1 MYEMMKTL
9 KKIIGLGLAVAT
21 VMACNPSGK
30 ELKTE
35 TFEFADSTAHAHLTI
50 KAELPVAAEGAPA
63 AIRTKLIEVMDRQLS
78 HICTYEQERM
88 FPAFEGN
95 ADDSRVLMDYYRGK
109 AFETISTVSQADF
122 DERKQYIDENEELTD
137 DQRKEFLEDM
147 PGWEYDFSLTKT
159 SETDRYVIFLSED
172 FVFSGGAHGGIIGC
186 GPLTFDKKDGH
197 LVEKFLEESALQEMQ
212 PLLRK
217 GLVQYYSSFGQE
229 IQPEQ
234 LDENLMLS
242 GDVIPFPAWAPVP
255 TPEGLDF
262 TYQQY
267 EIASYAD
274 GMPSFTLPYDEVLPF
289 LTEDAKKLIG
299 K

>member
-1 MYEMMKTL
+1 MMKTR
-9 KKIIGLGLAVAT
+9 KKLIGLGLAVAA
-21 VMACNPSGK
+21 VVACTPSGK

-50 KAELPVAAEGAPA
+50 KAELPVAAKGAPA

-78 HICTYEQERM
+78 HIGTYEQDRM

-95 ADDSRVLMDYYRGK
+95 ADDSKALMDYYRGK
-109 AFETISTVSQADF
+109 AFETIATVSQADF
-122 DERKQYIDENEELTD
+122 DERKQYIDEDEEI
-137 DQRKEFLEDM
+137 
-147 PGWEYDFSLTKT
+147 PGWEYDFSLTRT

-172 FVFSGGAHGGIIGC
+172 IVFSGGAHGGIIGC

-197 LVEKFLEESALQEMQ
+197 LVEKFLKDSALQEMQ

-217 GLVQYYSSFGQE
+217 GLVQYYASNGQE

-234 LDENLMLS
+234 LGEYLTLS
-242 GDVIPFPAWAPVP
+242 GDVIPYPVWAPIP

-274 GMPSFTLPYDEVLPF
+274 GMPSFTLPYEEVLPF
-289 LTEDAKKLIG
+289 LTEDAKEIIRK
-299 K
+299 

>member
-1 MYEMMKTL
+1 MMKTR
-9 KKIIGLGLAVAT
+9 KKLIGLGLAVAA
-21 VMACNPSGK
+21 VVACTPSGK

-50 KAELPVAAEGAPA
+50 KAELPVAAKGAPA

-78 HICTYEQERM
+78 HIGTYEQDRM

-95 ADDSRVLMDYYRGK
+95 ADDSKALMDYYRGK
-109 AFETISTVSQADF
+109 AFETIATVSQADF
-122 DERKQYIDENEELTD
+122 DERKQYIDEDEEI
-137 DQRKEFLEDM
+137 
-147 PGWEYDFSLTKT
+147 PGWEYDFSLTRT

-172 FVFSGGAHGGIIGC
+172 IVFSGGAHGGIIGC

-197 LVEKFLEESALQEMQ
+197 LVEKFLKDSALQEMQ

-217 GLVQYYSSFGQE
+217 GLVQYYASNGQE

-234 LDENLMLS
+234 LGEYLTLS
-242 GDVIPFPAWAPVP
+242 GDVIPYPVWSPIP

-274 GMPSFTLPYDEVLPF
+274 GMPSFTLPYEEVLPF
-289 LTEDAKKLIG
+289 LTEDAKKLIR

>member
-1 MYEMMKTL
+1 MMKTL
-9 KKIIGLGLAVAT
+9 KKLIGLELAVAA
-21 VMACNPSGK
+21 VVACTPSGK

-50 KAELPVAAEGAPA
+50 KAELPVAAKGAPA

-95 ADDSRVLMDYYRGK
+95 ADDSRALMDYYRGK

-137 DQRKEFLEDM
+137 DQRKEFLEEM
-147 PGWEYDFSLTKT
+147 PGWEYDFSLTRT
-159 SETDRYVIFLSED
+159 GETDRYVIFLSED
-172 FVFSGGAHGGIIGC
+172 FVFSGGAHGGILGC

-197 LVEKFLEESALQEMQ
+197 LVEKFLKDSALQEMQ

-217 GLVQYYSSFGQE
+217 GLVQYYASNGQE

-234 LDENLMLS
+234 LGEYLTLS
-242 GDVIPFPAWAPVP
+242 GDVIPYPTWAPIP

-274 GMPSFTLPYDEVLPF
+274 GMPSLTLPYEEVLPF
-289 LTEDAKKLIG
+289 LTEDAKEIIRK
-299 K
+299 

>member
-1 MYEMMKTL
+1 MMKTL
-9 KKIIGLGLAVAT
+9 KKLIGLELAVAA
-21 VMACNPSGK
+21 VVACTPSGK

-50 KAELPVAAEGAPA
+50 KAELPVAAKGAPA

-78 HICTYEQERM
+78 HIGTYEQDRM

-95 ADDSRVLMDYYRGK
+95 ADDSKALMDYYRGK
-109 AFETISTVSQADF
+109 AFETIATVSQADF
-122 DERKQYIDENEELTD
+122 DERKQYIDEDEEI
-137 DQRKEFLEDM
+137 
-147 PGWEYDFSLTKT
+147 PGWEYDFSLTRT

-172 FVFSGGAHGGIIGC
+172 IVFSGGAHGGIIGC

-197 LVEKFLEESALQEMQ
+197 LVEKFLKDSALQEMQ

-217 GLVQYYSSFGQE
+217 GLVQYYASNGQE

-234 LDENLMLS
+234 LGEYLTLS
-242 GDVIPFPAWAPVP
+242 GDVIPYPTWAPIP

-274 GMPSFTLPYDEVLPF
+274 GMPSFTLPYEEVLPF
-289 LTEDAKKLIG
+289 LTEDAKEIIRK
-299 K
+299 

>member
-1 MYEMMKTL
+1 MKTR
-9 KKIIGLGLAVAT
+9 KKLIGLELAVAA
-21 VMACNPSGK
+21 VVACTPSGK

-50 KAELPVAAEGAPA
+50 KAELPVAAKGAPA

-78 HICTYEQERM
+78 HIGTYEQDRM

-95 ADDSRVLMDYYRGK
+95 ADDSKALMDYYRGK
-109 AFETISTVSQADF
+109 AFETIATVSQADF
-122 DERKQYIDENEELTD
+122 DERKQYIDEDEEI
-137 DQRKEFLEDM
+137 
-147 PGWEYDFSLTKT
+147 PGWEYDFSLTRT

-172 FVFSGGAHGGIIGC
+172 IVFSGGAHGGIIGC

-197 LVEKFLEESALQEMQ
+197 LVEKFLKDSALQEMQ

-217 GLVQYYSSFGQE
+217 GLVQYYASNGQE

-234 LDENLMLS
+234 LGEYLTLS
-242 GDVIPFPAWAPVP
+242 GDVIPYPTWAPIP

-274 GMPSFTLPYDEVLPF
+274 GMPSFTLPYEEVLPF
-289 LTEDAKKLIG
+289 LTEDAKEIIRK
-299 K
+299 

>member
-1 MYEMMKTL
+1 MKTR
-9 KKIIGLGLAVAT
+9 KKLIGLGLAVAA
-21 VMACNPSGK
+21 VVACTPSGK

-50 KAELPVAAEGAPA
+50 KAELPVAAKGAPA

-78 HICTYEQERM
+78 HIGTYEQDRM

-95 ADDSRVLMDYYRGK
+95 ADDSKALMDYYRGK
-109 AFETISTVSQADF
+109 AFETIATVSQADF
-122 DERKQYIDENEELTD
+122 DERKQYIDEDEEI
-137 DQRKEFLEDM
+137 
-147 PGWEYDFSLTKT
+147 PGWEYDFSLTRT

-172 FVFSGGAHGGIIGC
+172 IVFSGGAHGGIIGC

-197 LVEKFLEESALQEMQ
+197 LVEKFLKDSALQEMQ

-217 GLVQYYSSFGQE
+217 GLVQYYASNGQE

-234 LDENLMLS
+234 LGEYLTLS
-242 GDVIPFPAWAPVP
+242 GDVIPYPVWAPIP

-274 GMPSFTLPYDEVLPF
+274 GMPSFTLPYEEVLPF
-289 LTEDAKKLIG
+289 LTEDAKEIIRK
-299 K
+299 

>member
-1 MYEMMKTL
+1 MKTL
-9 KKIIGLGLAVAT
+9 KKLIGLGLAVAA
-21 VMACNPSGK
+21 VVACTPSGK

-50 KAELPVAAEGAPA
+50 KAELPVAAKGAPA

-78 HICTYEQERM
+78 HIGTYEQDRM

-95 ADDSRVLMDYYRGK
+95 ADDSKALMDYYRGK
-109 AFETISTVSQADF
+109 AFETIATVSQADF
-122 DERKQYIDENEELTD
+122 DERKQYIDEDEEI
-137 DQRKEFLEDM
+137 
-147 PGWEYDFSLTKT
+147 PGWEYDFSLTRT

-172 FVFSGGAHGGIIGC
+172 IVFSGGAHGGIIGC

-197 LVEKFLEESALQEMQ
+197 LVEKFLKDSALQEMQ

-217 GLVQYYSSFGQE
+217 GLVQYYASNGQE

-234 LDENLMLS
+234 LGEYLTLS
-242 GDVIPFPAWAPVP
+242 GDVIPYPVWAPIP

-274 GMPSFTLPYDEVLPF
+274 GMPSFTLPYEEVIPF
-289 LTEDAKKLIG
+289 LTEDAKKLIR

>member
-1 MYEMMKTL
+1 MLTNQDLQQIAQKGITPEQIDVQL
-9 KKIIGLGLAVAT
+9 K
-21 VMACNPSGK
+21 
-30 ELKTE
+30 E
-35 TFEFADSTAHAHLTI
+35 
-50 KAELPVAAEGAPA
+50 
-63 AIRTKLIEVMDRQLS
+63 
-78 HICTYEQERM
+78 
-88 FPAFEGN
+88 
-95 ADDSRVLMDYYRGK
+95 
-109 AFETISTVSQADF
+109 FETGFPFLRLEAAASIGHGIVAPDEA
-122 DERKQYIDENEELTD
+122 ERKQYIDENEELTD

-242 GDVIPFPAWAPVP
+242 GDVIPFPAWEPIP
-255 TPEGLDF
+255 TPEGLTF

>member
-1 MYEMMKTL
+1 MMKTR
-9 KKIIGLGLAVAT
+9 KKLIGLGLAVAA
-21 VMACNPSGK
+21 VVACTPSGK

-50 KAELPVAAEGAPA
+50 KAELPVAAKGAPA

-78 HICTYEQERM
+78 HIGTYEQDRM

-95 ADDSRVLMDYYRGK
+95 ADDSKALMDYYRGK
-109 AFETISTVSQADF
+109 AFETIATVSQADF
-122 DERKQYIDENEELTD
+122 DERKQYIDEDEEI
-137 DQRKEFLEDM
+137 
-147 PGWEYDFSLTKT
+147 PGWEYDFSLTRT

-172 FVFSGGAHGGIIGC
+172 IVFSGGAHGGIIGC

-197 LVEKFLEESALQEMQ
+197 LVEKFLKDSALQEMQ

-217 GLVQYYSSFGQE
+217 GLVQYYASNGQE

-234 LDENLMLS
+234 LGEYLTLS
-242 GDVIPFPAWAPVP
+242 GDVIPYPVWAPIP

-274 GMPSFTLPYDEVLPF
+274 GMPSFTLPYEEVLPF
-289 LTEDAKKLIG
+289 LTEDAKKLIR

>member
-1 MYEMMKTL
+1 MKTL
-9 KKIIGLGLAVAT
+9 KKLIGLGLAVAA
-21 VMACNPSGK
+21 VVACTPSGK

-50 KAELPVAAEGAPA
+50 KAELPVAAKGAPA

-78 HICTYEQERM
+78 HIGTYEQDRM

-95 ADDSRVLMDYYRGK
+95 ADDSKALMDYYREK
-109 AFETISTVSQADF
+109 AFETIATVSQADF
-122 DERKQYIDENEELTD
+122 DERKQYIDEDEEI
-137 DQRKEFLEDM
+137 
-147 PGWEYDFSLTKT
+147 PGWEYDFSLTRT

-172 FVFSGGAHGGIIGC
+172 IVFSGGAHGGIIGC

-197 LVEKFLEESALQEMQ
+197 LVEKFLKDSALQEMQ

-217 GLVQYYSSFGQE
+217 GLVQYYASNGQE

-234 LDENLMLS
+234 LGEYLTLS
-242 GDVIPFPAWAPVP
+242 GDVIPYPVWAPIP

-274 GMPSFTLPYDEVLPF
+274 GMPSFTLPYEEVLPF
-289 LTEDAKKLIG
+289 LTEDAKKLIR

>member
-1 MYEMMKTL
+1 MKTL
-9 KKIIGLGLAVAT
+9 KKLIGLGLAVAA
-21 VMACNPSGK
+21 VVACTPSGK

-50 KAELPVAAEGAPA
+50 KAELPVAAKGAPA

-78 HICTYEQERM
+78 HIGTYEQDRM

-95 ADDSRVLMDYYRGK
+95 ADDSKALMDYYRGK
-109 AFETISTVSQADF
+109 AFETIATVSQADF
-122 DERKQYIDENEELTD
+122 DERKQYIDEDEEI
-137 DQRKEFLEDM
+137 
-147 PGWEYDFSLTKT
+147 PGWEYDFSLTRT

-172 FVFSGGAHGGIIGC
+172 IVFSGGAHGGIIGC

-197 LVEKFLEESALQEMQ
+197 LVEKFLKDSALQEMQ

-217 GLVQYYSSFGQE
+217 GLVQYYASNGQE

-234 LDENLMLS
+234 LGEYLTLS
-242 GDVIPFPAWAPVP
+242 GDVIPYPVWAPIP

-274 GMPSFTLPYDEVLPF
+274 GMPSFTLPYEEVLPF
-289 LTEDAKKLIG
+289 LTEDAKKLIR

>member
-1 MYEMMKTL
+1 MMKTL
-9 KKIIGLGLAVAT
+9 KKLIGLGLAVAA
-21 VMACNPSGK
+21 VVACTPSGK

-50 KAELPVAAEGAPA
+50 KAELPVGAKGAPA

-78 HICTYEQERM
+78 HIGTYEQDRM

-95 ADDSRVLMDYYRGK
+95 ADDSKALMDYYRGK
-109 AFETISTVSQADF
+109 AFETIATVSQADF
-122 DERKQYIDENEELTD
+122 DERKQYIDEDEEI
-137 DQRKEFLEDM
+137 
-147 PGWEYDFSLTKT
+147 PGWEYDFSLTRT

-172 FVFSGGAHGGIIGC
+172 IVFSGGAHGGIIGC

-197 LVEKFLEESALQEMQ
+197 LVEKFLKDSALQEMQ

-217 GLVQYYSSFGQE
+217 GLVQYYASNGQE

-234 LDENLMLS
+234 LGEYLTLS
-242 GDVIPFPAWAPVP
+242 GDVIPYPAWAPIP

-274 GMPSFTLPYDEVLPF
+274 GMPSFTLPYEEVLPF
-289 LTEDAKKLIG
+289 LTEDAKEIIRK
-299 K
+299 

>member
-1 MYEMMKTL
+1 MKTL
-9 KKIIGLGLAVAT
+9 KKLIGLGLAVAA
-21 VMACNPSGK
+21 VVACTPSGK

-50 KAELPVAAEGAPA
+50 KAELPVAAKGAPA

-78 HICTYEQERM
+78 HIGTYEQDRM

-95 ADDSRVLMDYYRGK
+95 ADDSKALMDYYRGK
-109 AFETISTVSQADF
+109 AFETIATVSQADF
-122 DERKQYIDENEELTD
+122 DERKQYIDEDEEI
-137 DQRKEFLEDM
+137 
-147 PGWEYDFSLTKT
+147 PGWEYDFSLTRT

-172 FVFSGGAHGGIIGC
+172 IVFSGGAHGGIIGC

-197 LVEKFLEESALQEMQ
+197 LVEKFLKDSALQEMQ

-217 GLVQYYSSFGQE
+217 GLVQYFASNGQE

-234 LDENLMLS
+234 LGEYLTLS
-242 GDVIPFPAWAPVP
+242 GDVIPYPVWAPIP

-274 GMPSFTLPYDEVLPF
+274 GMPSFTLPYEEVLPF
-289 LTEDAKKLIG
+289 LTEDAKEIIRK
-299 K
+299 

>member
-9 KKIIGLGLAVAT
+9 KRIIGLGLAVAT
-21 VMACNPSGK
+21 GLACSPSGK
-30 ELKTE
+30 DLKTE

-50 KAELPVAAEGAPA
+50 KAELPVAAKGAPG

-95 ADDSRVLMDYYRGK
+95 ADDSKALMDYYRGK

-147 PGWEYDFSLTKT
+147 PGWEYDFSLTRT

-212 PLLRK
+212 PLLRQ

-242 GDVIPFPAWAPVP
+242 GDVIPFPAWEPIP
-255 TPEGLDF
+255 TPEGLCF

>member
-1 MYEMMKTL
+1 MKTR
-9 KKIIGLGLAVAT
+9 KKLIGLGLAVAA
-21 VMACNPSGK
+21 VVACTPSGK

-50 KAELPVAAEGAPA
+50 KAELPVATKGAPA

-78 HICTYEQERM
+78 HIGTYEQDRM

-95 ADDSRVLMDYYRGK
+95 ADDSKALMDYYRGK
-109 AFETISTVSQADF
+109 AFETIATVSQADF
-122 DERKQYIDENEELTD
+122 DERKQYIDEDEEI
-137 DQRKEFLEDM
+137 
-147 PGWEYDFSLTKT
+147 PGWEYDFSLTRT

-172 FVFSGGAHGGIIGC
+172 IVFSGGAHGGIIGC

-197 LVEKFLEESALQEMQ
+197 LVEKFLKDSALQEMQ

-217 GLVQYYSSFGQE
+217 GLVQYYASNGQE

-234 LDENLMLS
+234 LGEYLTLS
-242 GDVIPFPAWAPVP
+242 GDVIPYPVWAPIP

-274 GMPSFTLPYDEVLPF
+274 GMPSFTLPYEEVLPF
-289 LTEDAKKLIG
+289 LTEDAKKLIR

>member
-1 MYEMMKTL
+1 MMKTL
-9 KKIIGLGLAVAT
+9 KKLIGLGLAVAA
-21 VMACNPSGK
+21 VVACTPSGK

-50 KAELPVAAEGAPA
+50 KAELPVAAKGAPA

-78 HICTYEQERM
+78 HIGTYEQDRM

-95 ADDSRVLMDYYRGK
+95 ADDSKALMDYYRGK
-109 AFETISTVSQADF
+109 AFETIATVSQADF
-122 DERKQYIDENEELTD
+122 DERKQYIDEDEEI
-137 DQRKEFLEDM
+137 
-147 PGWEYDFSLTKT
+147 PGWEYDFSLTRT

-172 FVFSGGAHGGIIGC
+172 IVFSGGAHGGIIGC

-197 LVEKFLEESALQEMQ
+197 LVEKFLKDSALQEMQ

-217 GLVQYYSSFGQE
+217 GLVQYYASNGQE

-234 LDENLMLS
+234 LGEYLTLS
-242 GDVIPFPAWAPVP
+242 GDVIPYPVWAPIP

-274 GMPSFTLPYDEVLPF
+274 GMPSFTLPYEEVLPF
-289 LTEDAKKLIG
+289 LTEDAKKLIR

>member
-1 MYEMMKTL
+1 MMKTR
-9 KKIIGLGLAVAT
+9 KKLIGLELAVAA
-21 VMACNPSGK
+21 VVACTPSGK

-50 KAELPVAAEGAPA
+50 KAELPVAAKGAPA

-78 HICTYEQERM
+78 HIGTYEQDRM

-95 ADDSRVLMDYYRGK
+95 ADDSKALMDYYRGK
-109 AFETISTVSQADF
+109 AFETIATVSQADF
-122 DERKQYIDENEELTD
+122 DERKQYIDEDEEI
-137 DQRKEFLEDM
+137 
-147 PGWEYDFSLTKT
+147 PGWEYDFSLTRT

-172 FVFSGGAHGGIIGC
+172 IVFSGGAHGGIIGC

-197 LVEKFLEESALQEMQ
+197 LVEKFLKDSALQEMQ

-217 GLVQYYSSFGQE
+217 GLVQYYASNGQE

-234 LDENLMLS
+234 LGEYLTLS
-242 GDVIPFPAWAPVP
+242 GDVIPYPTWAPIP

-274 GMPSFTLPYDEVLPF
+274 GMPSFTLPYEEVLPF
-289 LTEDAKKLIG
+289 LTEDAKEIIRK
-299 K
+299 

>member
-1 MYEMMKTL
+1 MMKTL
-9 KKIIGLGLAVAT
+9 KKLIGLGLAVAA
-21 VMACNPSGK
+21 VVACTPSGK

-50 KAELPVAAEGAPA
+50 KAELPVAAKGAPA

-78 HICTYEQERM
+78 HIGTYEQDRM

-95 ADDSRVLMDYYRGK
+95 ADDSKALMDYYRGK
-109 AFETISTVSQADF
+109 AFETIATVSQADF
-122 DERKQYIDENEELTD
+122 DERKQYIDEDEEI
-137 DQRKEFLEDM
+137 
-147 PGWEYDFSLTKT
+147 PGWEYDFSLTRT

-172 FVFSGGAHGGIIGC
+172 IVFSGGAHGGIIGC

-197 LVEKFLEESALQEMQ
+197 LVEKFLKDSALQEMQ

-217 GLVQYYSSFGQE
+217 GLVQYYASNGQE

-234 LDENLMLS
+234 LGEYLTLS
-242 GDVIPFPAWAPVP
+242 GDVIPYPVWSPIP

-274 GMPSFTLPYDEVLPF
+274 GMPSFTLPYEEVLPF
-289 LTEDAKKLIG
+289 LTEDAKKLIR

>member
-1 MYEMMKTL
+1 MKTL
-9 KKIIGLGLAVAT
+9 KKLIGLGLAVAAA
-21 VMACNPSGK
+21 VACTPSGK

-50 KAELPVAAEGAPA
+50 KAELPVAAKGAPA

-78 HICTYEQERM
+78 HIGTYEQDRM

-95 ADDSRVLMDYYRGK
+95 ADDSKALMDYYRGK
-109 AFETISTVSQADF
+109 AFETIATVAQADF
-122 DERKQYIDENEELTD
+122 DERKQYIDEDEEI
-137 DQRKEFLEDM
+137 
-147 PGWEYDFSLTKT
+147 PGWEYDFSLTRT
-159 SETDRYVIFLSED
+159 SETDRFVIFLSED
-172 FVFSGGAHGGIIGC
+172 IVFSGGAHGGIIGC

-197 LVEKFLEESALQEMQ
+197 LVEKFLKDSALQEMQ

-217 GLVQYYSSFGQE
+217 GLVQYYASNGQE

-234 LDENLMLS
+234 LGEYLTLS
-242 GDVIPFPAWAPVP
+242 GDVIPYPVWSPIP

-274 GMPSFTLPYDEVLPF
+274 GMPSFTLPYEEVLPF
-289 LTEDAKKLIG
+289 LTEDAKKLIR

>member
-1 MYEMMKTL
+1 MKTR
-9 KKIIGLGLAVAT
+9 KKLIGLGLAVAA
-21 VMACNPSGK
+21 VVACTPSGK

-50 KAELPVAAEGAPA
+50 KAELPVGAKGAPA

-95 ADDSRVLMDYYRGK
+95 ADDSKALMDYYRGK
-109 AFETISTVSQADF
+109 AFETIAPVSQADF
-122 DERKQYIDENEELTD
+122 DERKQYIDEDEE
-137 DQRKEFLEDM
+137 M
-147 PGWEYDFSLTKT
+147 PGWEYDFSLTRT

-172 FVFSGGAHGGIIGC
+172 IVFSGGAHGGIIGC

-197 LVEKFLEESALQEMQ
+197 LVEKFLKDSALQEMQ

-217 GLVQYYSSFGQE
+217 GLVQYYASNGQE

-234 LDENLMLS
+234 LGEYLTLS
-242 GDVIPFPAWAPVP
+242 GDVIPYPVWAPIP

-274 GMPSFTLPYDEVLPF
+274 GMPSFTLPYEEVLPF
-289 LTEDAKKLIG
+289 LTEDAKKLIR